1 MCHACGRRGAGTS
14 LFNLSCSG
22 SSSECQWR
30 VLINSCGG
38 GAGMRER
45 ERERLQSGASA
56 CCVSPGVTIGA
67 RSEVRSVKCELP
79 GPAPAE
85 TGPWAVTSGE
95 WVELWRA
102 ESVRDRD
109 QRRRQRHTS
118 ILVCHQ
124 YRVRLLWKVLWHNNR
139 YFVCGA
145 VFFILL
151 RAQADWIVLIE
162 FLVQLFPEID
172 SDI

>member
-1 MCHACGRRGAGTS
+1 MSAGRGAGTS
-14 LFNLSCSG
+14 LFNLSCSE

-38 GAGMRER
+38 RAGMRGYKVAAC
-45 ERERLQSGASA
+45 LLCLSG
-56 CCVSPGVTIGA
+56 CHYRCEEWGV
-67 RSEVRSVKCELP
+67 ECELP
-79 GPAPAE
+79 GPRTRPQQRLSCE
-85 TGPWAVTSGE
+85 RWLEWDWAVGSE
-95 WVELWRA
+95 ESDES

-109 QRRRQRHTS
+109 LRRRQSLCQHP
-118 ILVCHQ
+118 
-124 YRVRLLWKVLWHNNR
+124 VLSEAIMWHNR
-139 YFVCGA
+139 YFVCSV
-145 VFFILL
+145 VFIILL